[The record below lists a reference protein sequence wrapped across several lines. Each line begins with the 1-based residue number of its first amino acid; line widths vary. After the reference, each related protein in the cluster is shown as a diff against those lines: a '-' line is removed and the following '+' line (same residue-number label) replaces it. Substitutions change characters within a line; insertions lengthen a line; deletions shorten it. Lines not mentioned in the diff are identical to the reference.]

1 MPEGDAMAYLQRVA
15 DRAKE
20 LYALSDQGPWEAL
33 PEWMQASW
41 IEAAKRDLAESDRR

>member
-1 MPEGDAMAYLQRVA
+1 MESAMDFLKRVEE
-15 DRAKE
+15 RAKE

-41 IEAAKRDLAESDRR
+41 IEAAKRDLKGED